1 MLKVSFVIPS
11 FNSAAWLPHAVK
23 SVLDQTHKE
32 IECVIVDDGSQDTT
46 RYYLSYLE
54 DLKDARIKVIRN
66 VANLGRSV
74 SRNIGNREATGAVIC
89 VLDADDLAY
98 PERARLTAKA
108 IEKGA
113 DFVHGSARVIDATGL
128 DLGLIGTDVFNKDK
142 AIESLTNRIVHSTV
156 AYTKDIAT
164 LYPYPLG
171 ALSDLG
177 LDDWAQQL
185 AIALGGAKTA
195 HIPHVL
201 AAYRQLNTGIT
212 KTRDEEAVK
221 TAKMA
226 HLASLGVSHAV

>member
-1 MLKVSFVIPS
+1 MKVSFVCPS
-11 FNSAAWLPHAVK
+11 FNSVAWLPHAVK
-23 SVLDQTHKE
+23 SVLDQTHKD
-32 IECVIVDDGSQDTT
+32 IECVIVEDGSKDTT
-46 RYYLSYLE
+46 KYYLSYLE
-54 DLKDARIKVIRN
+54 DLKDDRIKVIRN
-66 VANLGRSV
+66 PANLGRSV
-74 SRNIGNREATGAVIC
+74 SRNIGNREATGKVIC

-98 PERARLTAKA
+98 PDRARMTVKA
-108 IEKGA
+108 VEKGA

-128 DLGLIGTDVFNKDK
+128 DLGVIGTDIFNKDK

-212 KTRDEEAVK
+212 KTRNEEEVK
-221 TAKMA
+221 AAKLA
-226 HLASLGVSHAV
+226 HLASLGVTHAV

>member
-1 MLKVSFVIPS
+1 MRVSFCIPS
-11 FNSAAWLPHAVK
+11 FNSVAWLPHAVK
-23 SVLDQTHKE
+23 SVLEQTHKD
-32 IECVIVDDGSQDTT
+32 IECVIVDDGSKDTT
-46 RYYLSYLE
+46 RHYLSYLE
-54 DLKDARIKVIRN
+54 DLNDSRIKVIRN

-74 SRNIGNREATGAVIC
+74 SRNIGNREATGKVIC

-98 PERARLTAKA
+98 PDRAKLTVKA

-113 DFVHGSARVIDATGL
+113 DFVHGTARVIDATGL
-128 DLGLIGTDVFNKDK
+128 DLGLIGGDVFNKDK

-201 AAYRQLNTGIT
+201 AAYRQVNTGIT
-212 KTRDEEAVK
+212 KTRNEDEVRA
-221 TAKMA
+221 AKVA
-226 HLASLGVSHAV
+226 HLATLGVIHAV

>member
-1 MLKVSFVIPS
+1 MRVSFCIPS
-11 FNSAAWLPHAVK
+11 FNSVAWLPHAVK
-23 SVLDQTHKE
+23 SVLEQTYKD

-46 RYYLSYLE
+46 KYYLAYLE
-54 DLKDARIKVIRN
+54 DLKDPRIKVVRN

-98 PERARLTAKA
+98 PDRAKLTVKA

-113 DFVHGSARVIDATGL
+113 DFVHGAARIIDATGL
-128 DLGLIGTDVFNKDK
+128 DLGLIGGDVFNKDK

-171 ALSDLG
+171 VLSDLG

-185 AIALGGAKTA
+185 SIALGGAKTA

-221 TAKMA
+221 AAKLA
-226 HLASLGVSHAV
+226 HLNSLGVTHAV